1 MRLTMI
7 FILSSVEFGL
17 ALSDDDPDFIP
28 LAYIL
33 RWLKNTGGKLE
44 KNGRGPKP
52 ELWLR
57 T

>member
-44 KNGRGPKP
+44 KKWAGTK
-52 ELWLR
+52 